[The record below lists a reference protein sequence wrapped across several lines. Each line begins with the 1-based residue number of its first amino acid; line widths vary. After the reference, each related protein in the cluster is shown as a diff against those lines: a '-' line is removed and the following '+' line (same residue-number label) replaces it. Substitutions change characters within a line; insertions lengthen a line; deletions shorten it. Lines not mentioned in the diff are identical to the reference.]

1 MTVPSPHRVIAYVDG
16 FNLYF
21 GLREAGL
28 KRLFWLNVATLAA
41 NLLKTG
47 QQLAATHY
55 FTTRIRD
62 NGHNGPDRK
71 RQADYLEALELT
83 GTTIQ
88 HGHYLE
94 KPRQCRACG
103 ATWRDYEEKM
113 TDVNIATQL
122 LGDAFD
128 NLFDTALVISA
139 DSDLKTPIERVR
151 SRFPNKRVIVA
162 FPPRRQSHELKR
174 CANGHVAIGEDK
186 LRQSQLPPTLTKPG
200 GHVLARPT
208 TWT

>member
-1 MTVPSPHRVIAYVDG
+1 MTAPSPQRVIAYVDG

-21 GLREAGL
+21 GLRAAGL
-28 KRLFWLNVATLAA
+28 KRLYWLDVAALAGS
-41 NLLKTG
+41 LLKPG
-47 QQLAATHY
+47 QQLQATHY
-55 FTTRIRD
+55 FTARIRD

-71 RQADYLEALELT
+71 RQAEYLEALVLT
-83 GTTIQ
+83 STTIQ
-88 HGHYLE
+88 YGHYLE
-94 KPRQCRACG
+94 KPRQCRSCSARW
-103 ATWRDYEEKM
+103 TDYEEKM

-128 NLFDTALVISA
+128 DLFDTALVISA

-151 SRFPNKRVIVA
+151 SRFPSKRVIAA

-174 CANGHVAIGEDK
+174 CATGHLAIGEDK

-200 GHVLARPT
+200 GFILARPT